1 MTSLHED
8 FIFPAKQNMEFS
20 NHGREVFMR
29 ELHEEAFL
37 DREFCSKVLKKALL
51 FLLLGWKYE
60 QENVSKHI
68 MFGNEN
74 CSKLNRK
81 SQRLNKNCHL
91 ETRSFRVFALIFL
104 LLFKA
109 MYGLMQPSM
118 SFFVLF
124 LSCMAFYDWIWTCA
138 VKNHLSDVYVTDK
151 WYYQMNVF

>member
-29 ELHEEAFL
+29 ELHEEAFF

-60 QENVSKHI
+60 QENIQSKQI

-81 SQRLNKNCHL
+81 SQRVNKNYCRL

-109 MYGLMQPSM
+109 MYCHMQPSM
-118 SFFVLF
+118 SFFVRFWRF
-124 LSCMAFYDWIWTCA
+124 LDFYNMK
-138 VKNHLSDVYVTDK
+138 VNL
-151 WYYQMNVF
+151 